1 MKNCKTLYEAQTAS
15 RIKETIQPPP
25 NPPPS
30 DKTLLRLSNK
40 NFLTKIY
47 RSTQTFAIKVLQEYG
62 SWASRKGAV
71 QMFFLTPNRN
81 MFAGTFA
88 KPKRKISSRKSEN

>member
-30 DKTLLRLSNK
+30 DKTYCA
-40 NFLTKIY
+40 FQTKIFLQRY
-47 RSTQTFAIKVLQEYG
+47 TEAHRHLLLKCFKNTVLGRQEKVQ
-62 SWASRKGAV
+62 
-71 QMFFLTPNRN
+71 
-81 MFAGTFA
+81 
-88 KPKRKISSRKSEN
+88 